1 MSELL
6 AKQILIN
13 QMAIMAA
20 LYQESSCGPHIEM
33 LKKAMDISE
42 SILDSY
48 DKQSPLKSDLIYDFY
63 KSGIFGA

>member
-20 LYQESSCGPHIEM
+20 LYQESSYGPHIEM
-33 LKKAMDISE
+33 LKKAMDISA
-42 SILDSY
+42 SILDSD
-48 DKQSPLKSDLIYDFY
+48 DKR
-63 KSGIFGA
+63 

>member
-20 LYQESSCGPHIEM
+20 LYQESSDGPHIEM
-33 LKKAMDISE
+33 LEKAIEISE

-48 DKQSPLKSDLIYDFY
+48 DKR
-63 KSGIFGA
+63 

>member
-33 LKKAMDISE
+33 LEKAIEISE

-48 DKQSPLKSDLIYDFY
+48 DKRSP
-63 KSGIFGA
+63 